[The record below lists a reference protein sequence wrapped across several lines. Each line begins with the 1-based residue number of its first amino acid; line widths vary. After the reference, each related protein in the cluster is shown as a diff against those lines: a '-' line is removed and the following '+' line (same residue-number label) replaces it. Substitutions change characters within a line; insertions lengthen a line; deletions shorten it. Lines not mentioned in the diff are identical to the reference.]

1 MIILSNKTKK
11 IIGLLFKSDQARIVE
26 EILLDDCSRNI
37 SSCNDWEVESLERI
51 WISVLK
57 ISSGDM
63 RKFESA
69 VKLANTDYRDLFMT
83 AGFGYDSEA
92 HKKWRV

>member
-1 MIILSNKTKK
+1 
-11 IIGLLFKSDQARIVE
+11 
-26 EILLDDCSRNI
+26 
-37 SSCNDWEVESLERI
+37 
-51 WISVLK
+51 
-57 ISSGDM
+57 M

>member
-1 MIILSNKTKK
+1 MIILSNKTQK